1 MGLESGSIATA
12 IGISGF
18 VLGFAFKDILSH
30 FLAGLMLLI
39 GGKFRIGDQIVV
51 REFEGTVER
60 IELRALQ
67 LRTYDN
73 RVVVIPN
80 ADVFTSAVT
89 SNTAS
94 PHRRRAFTVG
104 IGYDDDIDRA
114 QRVALETVCATPG
127 VLEEPNPD
135 VTVDELAP
143 STVNLRVRFSV
154 NSLRADYVS
163 VGGECMKRVKLAF
176 DREGISMPTNI
187 QTVVIKNLDE
197 RLARLEEILSA
208 ATENASDRHIEDIA
222 RRIVKRIIT
231 AHAGKDEYSH
241 GLVSEAGA
249 SRRDRRTHAPDVFAV
264 DLLDR
269 HEPLVARGHLARGRD
284 RHRFHPRSLWLRATA

>member
-1 MGLESGSIATA
+1 MRLESGSIAAA

-60 IELRALQ
+60 SELRALQ

-208 ATENASDRHIEDIA
+208 ATENASDRHIEEHRAANRQANNNGA
-222 RRIVKRIIT
+222 RRE
-231 AHAGKDEYSH
+231 G
-241 GLVSEAGA
+241 
-249 SRRDRRTHAPDVFAV
+249 
-264 DLLDR
+264 
-269 HEPLVARGHLARGRD
+269 
-284 RHRFHPRSLWLRATA
+284 